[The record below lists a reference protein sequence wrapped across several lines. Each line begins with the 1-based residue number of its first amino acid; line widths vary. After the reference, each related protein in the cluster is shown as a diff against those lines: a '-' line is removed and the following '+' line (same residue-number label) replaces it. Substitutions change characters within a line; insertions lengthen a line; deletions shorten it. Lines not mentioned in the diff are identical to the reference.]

1 LQLLVYVFRRRK
13 FSAPF
18 FCLDFIGFDGS
29 IRSIGRGNV
38 WSALNKPPLITGT
51 SKSPNGGLVF
61 GRVGVEVGTSDDAAA
76 IAAASE
82 LAVWDL
88 LGGIIVAWAANLTV
102 GVVEVPVRAWSDGRL
117 VLAST
122 DNGLGVRTREAA
134 LKRDTGSRGF
144 AGVIGV
150 EWCAWQR
157 STSFCNSAMRRF
169 FSSSWDSRS
178 LTARFALATAS

>member
-1 LQLLVYVFRRRK
+1 LQLSVYVFRRRK

-18 FCLDFIGFDGS
+18 FCLDFIGFGGS
-29 IRSIGRGNV
+29 IRSIGRGNF
-38 WSALNKPPLITGT
+38 WSALNKPPLITGA
-51 SKSPNGGLVF
+51 SNVGLVF
-61 GRVGVEVGTSDDAAA
+61 GRVGVEAGTSDDAAA

-102 GVVEVPVRAWSDGRL
+102 GVVEVSVRAWSDGRL

-134 LKRDTGSRGF
+134 LKRDTGSRDF